1 MFHYRFKFVQFAH
14 NDVLAFSLSCIYAI
28 YSAMCGKRAGKVR
41 LSLGKY
47 PKILGFVPCE
57 YVTYTKNI

>member
-14 NDVLAFSLSCIYAI
+14 IGVLVHSLVLIYAI
-28 YSAMCGKRAGKVR
+28 YSAMYWKRAGKVR

-57 YVTYTKNI
+57 YVTHTKNI